1 MESLV
6 FTMAGLAFIGLCILI
21 FLYTP
26 KGKKILEEM

>member
-6 FTMAGLAFIGLCILI
+6 FTMAGLFFIGLGILI

-26 KGKKILEEM
+26 KGKILEEM